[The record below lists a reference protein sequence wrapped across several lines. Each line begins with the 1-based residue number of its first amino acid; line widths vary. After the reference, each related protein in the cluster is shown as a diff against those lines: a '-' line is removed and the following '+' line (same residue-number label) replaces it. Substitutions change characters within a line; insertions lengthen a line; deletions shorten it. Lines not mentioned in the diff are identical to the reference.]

1 MVPTGARVLIVDD
14 EKDFCDILFRVVKKA
29 GFTALVAHDGEMA
42 LEMIRL
48 GLPDVVLLD
57 VRMPG
62 MDGIEKYQTSE
73 KAESNVA
80 GLNDHRI
87 FWCS

>member
-29 GFTALVAHDGEMA
+29 GFTALVAHDGVMA

-48 GLPDVVLLD
+48 GLPDIVLLD

-62 MDGIEKYQTSE
+62 MDGIEVLKRARKLNPMLPVS
-73 KAESNVA
+73 
-80 GLNDHRI
+80 NDHRI
-87 FWCS
+87 FRCS